1 MNFTDELP
9 RATMP
14 SIPSLRGIFMTSPLT
29 ELPTLP
35 LWHAALAILP
45 SLALALAAL
54 TVNTARGAQQAW
66 QTAGWAASLSL
77 AAALGAILALAL
89 GSAGAVWFIRADWV
103 GAVVMLLVT
112 FIGWVIVRYSRP
124 YLAGEH
130 AEASYV
136 RWLLFTLAAVT
147 AVIVTNDLLLLAAAW
162 TATSLAL
169 HRLLIFFGE
178 RRAAVVAAH
187 KKFIAGRIADVCMF
201 TAVGLLYVAY
211 DTVQIDALLA
221 AASAQPAVPGPV
233 YAAVLLIAVAALLK
247 CAQLPF
253 HGWLIQVME
262 APTPVSALLHA
273 GIVNLGGFVLIRLA
287 PLIAEV
293 PAAQILLVAVGAF
306 TAVVAA
312 LVMTTRV
319 SIKVALAWSTCA
331 QMGFMLLQCG
341 LGMWEM
347 ALLHLIAHS
356 LYKAHTFLSAGGAV
370 RQTQIAQLAAPTT
383 PTSIGSLMAGALIGL
398 VMTAAAAWVWGV
410 HVQAQPA
417 LWVLAGIVALALTPL
432 VQVHALAS
440 GPRWMPAA
448 VTSAFAVAFAYF
460 GLHALFS
467 GWVAPAS
474 AVAPVWLAIAVACMF
489 LALFVVQAMVTANP
503 RGVIAQALYPWFY
516 GGLFLDER
524 GSRALFRLMPPP
536 APASKEPSIN
546 LQPAA
551 VEK

>member
-1 MNFTDELP
+1 
-9 RATMP
+9 
-14 SIPSLRGIFMTSPLT
+14 MTSPLT

-35 LWHAALAILP
+35 LWHAALTLLP
-45 SLALALAAL
+45 TLALTLAAL
-54 TVNTARGAQQAW
+54 AVNTARTAQQAW
-66 QTAGWAASLSL
+66 RTAGWTASLSL
-77 AAALGAILALAL
+77 AAALGAVLALATS
-89 GSAGAVWFIRADWV
+89 SAGAGWSIRADWV

-130 AEASYV
+130 GEAAYV

-147 AVIVTNDLLLLAAAW
+147 AVIITNNLLLLAAAW

-169 HRLLIFFGE
+169 HRLLTFFSE

-211 DTVQIDALLA
+211 GTVQIDALLA
-221 AASAQPAVPGPV
+221 AASTQPGVPGLA

-287 PLIAEV
+287 PLVAEV
-293 PAAQILLVAVGAF
+293 AAAQILLVAVGTF

-370 RQTQIAQLAAPTT
+370 RQTQIAQLAAPAA
-383 PTSIGSLMAGALIGL
+383 PPSIASLMASALIGV
-398 VMTAAAAWVWGV
+398 VMTAMAAWGWGV

-432 VQVHALAS
+432 VQASALAR
-440 GPRWMPAA
+440 GARWMPASVA
-448 VTSAFAVAFAYF
+448 GAFVVAFAYF
-460 GLHALFS
+460 GLHVLFS
-467 GWVAPAS
+467 GWVTPAS
-474 AVAPVWLAIAVACMF
+474 AAAPVWLAIAVACMF
-489 LALFVVQAMVTANP
+489 LALFVVQAIVTANP
-503 RGVIAQALYPWFY
+503 RGAIAQALYPWFY

-524 GSRALFRLMPPP
+524 VSRALFRLMPPP
-536 APASKEPSIN
+536 APTSKEPSIS

-551 VEK
+551 VGK